1 MRKRIV
7 TLAILFGLVA
17 VGAAWAL
24 GSGVTRTGGIDAN
37 EVEAVAS
44 SVGARVAALLA
55 EPLDTATAA
64 FSPATCG
71 GGGDVVTVLPGETCT
86 LAIPRLE
93 EGIRRARL
101 ELTEGRSLTATFDPA
116 MPPADNRPRPV
127 AGPLALT
134 RTADEAAIAVFPE
147 GGTLRLADC
156 GGAAACRVRL
166 D

>member
-1 MRKRIV
+1 MRRRMIS
-7 TLAILFGLVA
+7 LAILFGLIA
-17 VGAAWAL
+17 AGAAWAL
-24 GSGVTRTGGIDAN
+24 GAGVTRMGGIDAA
-37 EVEAVAS
+37 EVEAVAAGL
-44 SVGARVAALLA
+44 GARVATLLA

-64 FSPATCG
+64 FSPATC

-147 GGTLRLADC
+147 GGTLRLGDC
-156 GGAAACRVRL
+156 GGTTPCRVRM